1 MIAMTMRRRR
11 LQRCQ
16 CQCSDTGFDPQRR
29 RRAVAASGRATTTG
43 GGVLLLLLVL
53 LGIAYSHTTVEAF
66 TSSLSSVAPSR
77 WPTTAIVHP
86 QSSSS
91 LLQLRRTSHA
101 TAIRP
106 VSSSSSSRYAASIIP
121 GGGRGN
127 LTAKNSTTSL
137 DIATPTAP
145 QAVPAS
151 SSSGFSQ
158 MGSADVVGPLVS
170 VLGVVLFLMY
180 TLLESGSFG
189 TAFQSMDLAQKFTV
203 ISKVSWLPGSSSD
216 AQVTVAVVMA
226 FSAFAQALTGK
237 YEYER

>member
-1 MIAMTMRRRR
+1 MLMRSPTSSSSLSVVHGRRRPR
-11 LQRCQ
+11 QQRCQ
-16 CQCSDTGFDPQRR
+16 CQCSATGVDPQR
-29 RRAVAASGRATTTG
+29 RRAVAASWRTTTTG
-43 GGVLLLLLVL
+43 GSLLLLVAL
-53 LGIAYSHTTVEAF
+53 LGVAVMSLGTSHITVEAF
-66 TSSLSSVAPSR
+66 TS
-77 WPTTAIVHP
+77 
-86 QSSSS
+86 SSSS

-101 TAIRP
+101 TATRSF
-106 VSSSSSSRYAASIIP
+106 SSSSSSLYAASIIP

-137 DIATPTAP
+137 DIATPTAVP

-151 SSSGFSQ
+151 SSSGLSQ
-158 MGSADVVGPLVS
+158 MGSAEVVGPLVS

-189 TAFQSMDLAQKFTV
+189 TAFQSMDLVQKFTV

-226 FSAFAQALTGK
+226 FSAFAQALTGT
-237 YEYER
+237 

>member
-53 LGIAYSHTTVEAF
+53 LGIASSHNTVDAF
-66 TSSLSSVAPSR
+66 TSSWSSVAPSR
-77 WPTTAIVHP
+77 WPTTAI
-86 QSSSS
+86 
-91 LLQLRRTSHA
+91 RRISHA
-101 TAIRP
+101 TANRR
-106 VSSSSSSRYAASIIP
+106 VSFSSRYAASIIP

-226 FSAFAQALTGK
+226 FSAFAQALTGT
-237 YEYER
+237 YGLNEIEPRIY